1 MVSGWE
7 HRYCTDRFKPTPTMT
22 LGPWPPAALRED
34 TAANLAT
41 PYETVVVPLPDK
53 STVAKP

>member
-1 MVSGWE
+1 
-7 HRYCTDRFKPTPTMT
+7 MT